1 MRVPLSWLGEY
12 VDVAL
17 APAELAE
24 RLTLLGFEVKTVE
37 APGADW
43 KGVVVGRVLDVKRHP
58 NAETLWLTHV
68 DVGDGEALEIV
79 CGAQNL
85 AVGQLVPVAV
95 PGSELPGGR
104 RIGRTKIRGAVS
116 NGMLC
121 SPIELGLGEDAEGIL
136 ILGTAEEYR
145 LGANLAD
152 VVGETILDVDVK
164 PNRGDALS
172 MVGLAREI
180 AAATGTSVR
189 YPETVLAESGSP
201 TADEVQVEIR
211 DPDLC
216 PRFAARLL
224 DGIGRAQTPGWMEQ
238 RLRAAGMRPISPVV
252 DVTNYVMHELGQ
264 PMHAY
269 DADRIPNGRIVV
281 RRARQGES
289 LVTIDHVERRLDD
302 RMLVIADAERPIGF
316 AGIMGGA
323 DTEVGDGTTRVILES
338 AIFHGPNV
346 RNTARRLGLRSEAS
360 MRHEK
365 GISPDLPRL
374 AADRAA
380 GLIAEITGARVA
392 VGIVDNDPGPHRRQ
406 VVEIDTARTGN
417 LLGIPVDAVSAGEWL
432 APLGFESTGL
442 DASRLAVTVPAHRLD
457 VTSAADVAE
466 ELARV
471 YGYERIPGKLP
482 SADLPPSRSD
492 PSEPRHR
499 LRRVLAGLG
508 LDEVMTHALIG
519 PSDLSRSGFDAAG
532 PHLVRVANPLSE
544 EHAILRPVP
553 YPSIL
558 AALAENVRQRRNE
571 VAIFEVGKIY
581 RYRPSAAAAKAGA
594 ELPQAGAAYHEAWT
608 VGIGLLGSAQPR
620 YPGDVQREWEVADLK
635 GIVDAIHA
643 ALGLPMPAYRPET
656 PQERHPHMHPGRA
669 ARVVDSGDKSYGSV
683 GEVDPSVAAAWGL
696 PGRPV
701 VGALH
706 LDPGGLFGLPPHS
719 QRAAP
724 LPAAQPVDRDLAVVV
739 DAATPVGE
747 LLRLAQRNAG
757 PLLADLRLF
766 DVYRG
771 AQVGEG
777 RISYG
782 LGFRFQPVSAAD
794 ERAVDRAMD
803 KVRGALQHHLGAE
816 IR

>member
-180 AAATGTSVR
+180 AAATGGSVR
-189 YPETVLAESGSP
+189 YPETALAESGSP

-224 DGIGRAQTPGWMEQ
+224 DGIGPGQTPGWMEQ

-417 LLGIPVDAVSAGEWL
+417 LLGIPVDAVSAGAWL

-508 LDEVMTHALIG
+508 LDEVVTHALIG
-519 PSDLSRSGFDAAG
+519 PSDLSRSGFDATG

-558 AALAENVRQRRNE
+558 AALAENVRQRRND

-656 PQERHPHMHPGRA
+656 PEERHPHMHPGRA
-669 ARVVDSGDKSYGSV
+669 ARVVDGGDKSYGSV

-724 LPAAQPVDRDLAVVV
+724 LPAAQPVDRDLAVVL

>member
-1 MRVPLSWLGEY
+1 MRVPLSWLRDY

-24 RLTLLGFEVKTVE
+24 RLTLLGFEVQGVE
-37 APGADW
+37 APGGEW
-43 KGVVVGRVLDVKRHP
+43 KGVVVGRVLDVERHP

-68 DVGDGEALEIV
+68 DVGHGEALEIV

-85 AVGQLVPVAV
+85 AVGQLVPVAI
-95 PGSELPGGR
+95 PGAELPGGR
-104 RIGRTKIRGAVS
+104 RIGRTKIRGSVS

-121 SPIELGLGEDAEGIL
+121 SPIELGLGEDADGIL
-136 ILGTAEEYR
+136 ILGNGDEYR
-145 LGANLAD
+145 LGASLAD

-180 AAATGTSVR
+180 AAATGSSVR
-189 YPETVLAESGSP
+189 YPETALAETGSP
-201 TADEVQVEIR
+201 TADEVHVEIA

-224 DGIGRAQTPGWMEQ
+224 DGIGAAQTPGWMAQ

-269 DADRIPNGRIVV
+269 DADRIPDGRIVV
-281 RRARQGES
+281 RRARPGES
-289 LVTIDHVERRLDD
+289 LVTLDHVERQLDE

-323 DTEVGDGTTRVILES
+323 DTEVGEGTTRVILES

-392 VGIVDNDPGPHRRQ
+392 VGIVDNDPGPHPRR
-406 VVEIDTARTGN
+406 VVELDTGRAAH
-417 LLGIPVDAVSAGEWL
+417 LLGIPVDAVGAGEWL
-432 APLGFESTGL
+432 APLGFETTGL
-442 DASRLAVTVPAHRLD
+442 DATRLAVTVPAHRLD
-457 VTSAADVAE
+457 VIGAADVAE

-471 YGYERIPGKLP
+471 YGYDRIPGKLP
-482 SADLPPSRSD
+482 AADLPPSRPD

-508 LDEVMTHALIG
+508 LDEVVTHALIG
-519 PSDLSRSGFDAAG
+519 PMDLSRSGFDATA

-553 YPSIL
+553 YPSVL
-558 AALAENVRQRRNE
+558 AALAENVRQRRND

-581 RYRPSAAAAKAGA
+581 RYRPSAGAATAGA

-608 VGIGLLGSAQPR
+608 VGVGLLGVAQAR
-620 YPGDVQREWEVADLK
+620 YPGHGQREWDVTDLK
-635 GIVDAIHA
+635 GMVDAVHA
-643 ALGLPMPAYRPET
+643 ALGLAMPAYRPET
-656 PQERHPHMHPGRA
+656 PEERHPHLHPGRA
-669 ARVVDSGDKSYGSV
+669 ARVVDGGDKSYGSV
-683 GEVDPSVAAAWGL
+683 GEVDPTVAAAWGL
-696 PGRPV
+696 PGRPM

-706 LDPGGLFGLPPHS
+706 LDPGGVFGLPPLS
-719 QRAAP
+719 QRATP
-724 LPAAQPVDRDLAVVV
+724 PPAAQPVDRDLAVVL
-739 DAATPVGE
+739 DATTPVGE
-747 LLRLAQRNAG
+747 LLRLARRNAG

-766 DVYRG
+766 DIYRG
-771 AQVGEG
+771 TQVGEG
-777 RISYG
+777 RVSYG
-782 LGFRFQPVSAAD
+782 LGFRFQPASAA
-794 ERAVDRAMD
+794 EEKAVDRAMD
-803 KVRGALQHHLGAE
+803 KIRGALRHHLGAE